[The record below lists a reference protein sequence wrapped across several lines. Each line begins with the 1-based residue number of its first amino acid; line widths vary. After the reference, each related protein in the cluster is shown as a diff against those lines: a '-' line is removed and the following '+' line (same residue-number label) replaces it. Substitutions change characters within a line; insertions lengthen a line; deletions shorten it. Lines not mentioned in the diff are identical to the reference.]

1 MTKKKL
7 YSKTKMS
14 KVLGWSEGGGRRW
27 VKEFEEYIPTV
38 IQSNR
43 IMYDDESVRILKFL
57 KDLNKSG
64 LTMVEI
70 KNWVDKNGIPENEGE
85 SKKVIAKNESQIVS
99 HEFDAKIASTIP
111 TVKELLIPYLNEL
124 KEGSPYTANDLT
136 QKIVKLYNLSDRQQV
151 MKYKTN
157 TDAIFLSRI
166 RGVRYSLKKEGYIN
180 EINKLT
186 YQITPDGLALL
197 DENIVDI
204 AEEVNE
210 MEKLIDP
217 LTAIKDNINDLHEQL
232 AKELLKTLSNLD
244 WKKFEDIVVD
254 LLTKMGYGDGEVT
267 QRSNDEGL
275 DGIIKEDKLG
285 LDNIYVQA
293 KRYGI
298 GNSVGREA
306 VQSFSGALDA
316 KGARKGVFITTS
328 NFTDKAK
335 AYADR
340 LESKRIILIDG
351 KELTNLMIAYNVGV
365 NKKVSF
371 VIKEIDFG
379 YFEEE

>member
-1 MTKKKL
+1 MTKNKL

-14 KVLGWSEGGGRRW
+14 KMLGWSEGGGRRW
-27 VKEFEEYIPTV
+27 VKEFEEYIPTTMFN
-38 IQSNR
+38 NR
-43 IMYDDESVRILKFL
+43 LMYDDESVRILKFL

-64 LTMVEI
+64 LTMAEI
-70 KNWVDKNGIPENEGE
+70 KKWVAKNGIPENEGE
-85 SKKVIAKNESQIVS
+85 SKKVIAKSESQIVS
-99 HEFDAKIASTIP
+99 HEFDPQIASTIP

-124 KEGSPYTANDLT
+124 KDGSAYTANDLT
-136 QKIVKLYNLSDRQQV
+136 QKIVLLYNLSERQQI
-151 MKYKTN
+151 MKYETN

-232 AKELLKTLSNLD
+232 AKDLLKTLSNLD

-285 LDNIYVQA
+285 LENIYVQA
-293 KRYGI
+293 KRYGM

-328 NFTDKAK
+328 HFTDKAK
-335 AYADR
+335 AYTER

-365 NKKVSF
+365 NKKISF